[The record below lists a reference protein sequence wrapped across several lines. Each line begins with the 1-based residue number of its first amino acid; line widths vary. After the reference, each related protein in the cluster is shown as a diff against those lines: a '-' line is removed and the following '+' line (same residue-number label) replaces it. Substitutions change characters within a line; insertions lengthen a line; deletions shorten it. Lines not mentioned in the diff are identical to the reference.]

1 MLFKKV
7 EIMYRKG
14 KFAEIKGNICNI
26 PVETDTVFHVFSR
39 PVNNNGLV
47 IVKLKRYLSYRGYA
61 YFEPVRPSP
70 IYEAFNYLKRR
81 TSFMKMFLFPMVLTV

>member
-14 KFAEIKGNICNI
+14 KFAKIKGNICNI
-26 PVETDTVFHVFSR
+26 TVEIDTVFHVFSR

-47 IVKLKRYLSYRGYA
+47 IVKLKRYLSYRAYA

-81 TSFMKMFLFPMVLTV
+81 TSFMKIFLFPMVLTV